1 VFRRLTGLSVH
12 AYRIE
17 LRQRLALEPLAAESV
32 SVSRVAADLGFASHS
47 HLTATLRM
55 RLGLTPTR
63 LRRVLLG
70 LDAGG
75 G

>member
-17 LRQRLALEPLAAESV
+17 LRHRLALEPLAAESV

-70 LDAGG
+70 RDAGG